1 LYSLCTIDIFVF
13 SEVMIKV
20 AIIEDNHAY
29 RKSLEALISTSAAI
43 ELVFSD
49 ENSYKLI
56 QTVSVIE
63 PDVVIMD
70 IDIPGMNGIESVLR
84 LKEKSPSLNIFMLT
98 VFEDMDNIFE
108 SLKAGAVGYLLKK
121 DKPELILES
130 IIKIKNGESVMNG
143 KIARK
148 VLEYFG
154 RPLRKASLEEY
165 GLSKREKEILQL
177 LVEGLS
183 YKQIAS
189 QCFVTLDTISTHIKR
204 IYNKLNIHSRSEL
217 SARFGNHFH

>member
-1 LYSLCTIDIFVF
+1 
-13 SEVMIKV
+13 MIRV
-20 AIIEDNHAY
+20 AIVEDNHAY

-56 QTVSVIE
+56 KTIDVIE

-70 IDIPGMNGIESVLR
+70 IDIPGINGIESVLR
-84 LKEKSPSLNIFMLT
+84 LKEKCPSLNIFMLT

-130 IIKIKNGESVMNG
+130 IIKVKNGESVMNG

-148 VLEYFG
+148 VLEYFS
-154 RPLRKASLEEY
+154 RPLRKASLEDF
-165 GLSKREKEILQL
+165 GLSRRESEILQL

-183 YKQIAS
+183 YKQIAA
-189 QCFVTLDTISTHIKR
+189 QCFVTLDTISTHIKK
-204 IYNKLNIHSRSEL
+204 IYSKLNIHSRSEL
-217 SARFGNHFH
+217 SAKFGSHFH

>member
-1 LYSLCTIDIFVF
+1 
-13 SEVMIKV
+13 MIRV
-20 AIIEDNHAY
+20 AIVEDNRAY

-56 QTVSVIE
+56 QTVQIIE

-70 IDIPGMNGIESVLR
+70 IEMPGINGIESVIR
-84 LKEKSPSLNIFMLT
+84 LKERCPGLNIFMLT
-98 VFEDMDNIFE
+98 VFEDLDHIFE

-121 DKPELILES
+121 DPPESILES
-130 IIKIKNGESVMNG
+130 IVKVKNGESVMNG

-148 VLEYFG
+148 VLEYFNN
-154 RPLRKASLEEY
+154 PKRKALLDEY

-183 YKQIAS
+183 YKQIAAK
-189 QCFVTLDTISTHIKR
+189 CNVTLDTISTHIKK
-204 IYNKLNIHSRSEL
+204 IYSKLNIHSRSEL
-217 SARFGNHFH
+217 SAKFGSHFQ

>member
-1 LYSLCTIDIFVF
+1 
-13 SEVMIKV
+13 MIRV
-20 AIIEDNHAY
+20 AIVEDNRAY

-56 QTVSVIE
+56 QTVGIIE

-70 IDIPGMNGIESVLR
+70 IDIPGINGIESVLR
-84 LKEKSPSLNIFMLT
+84 LKEKCPDLNIFMLT

-108 SLKAGAVGYLLKK
+108 SLKAGAAGYLLKK

-148 VLEYFG
+148 VLEYFS
-154 RPLRKASLEEY
+154 RPARKASLEEF
-165 GLSKREKEILQL
+165 GLSRREREILQL

-183 YKQIAS
+183 YKQIAA

-204 IYNKLNIHSRSEL
+204 IYSKLNIHSRSEL
-217 SARFGNHFH
+217 SAKFGSHFY

>member
-1 LYSLCTIDIFVF
+1 
-13 SEVMIKV
+13 MIRV

-56 QTVSVIE
+56 QTVDVIE

-70 IDIPGMNGIESVLR
+70 IDIPGINGIESVLR
-84 LKEKSPSLNIFMLT
+84 LKEKCPSLNIFMLT

-148 VLEYFG
+148 VLEFFN
-154 RPLRKASLEEY
+154 RPMRKASLEEY

-183 YKQIAS
+183 YKQIAA

-217 SARFGNHFH
+217 SAKFGSHFN

>member
-1 LYSLCTIDIFVF
+1 
-13 SEVMIKV
+13 MIRV
-20 AIIEDNHAY
+20 AVVEDNHAF
-29 RKSLEALISTSAAI
+29 RKSLEALISTSAEI
-43 ELVFSD
+43 ELIFSD

-56 QTVSVIE
+56 QIVQIIQ

-70 IDIPGMNGIESVLR
+70 IEMPGINGIESVIR

-121 DKPELILES
+121 DKPELILDS
-130 IIKIKNGESVMNG
+130 IIKVKNGESVMNG

-148 VLEYFG
+148 VLEYFN
-154 RPLRKASLEEY
+154 RPLRKSSLEGY
-165 GLSKREKEILQL
+165 SLSRREQEILQL

-183 YKQIAS
+183 YKQIAA
-189 QCFVTLDTISTHIKR
+189 QCFITLDTVSTHVKK
-204 IYNKLNIHSRSEL
+204 IYSKLNIHSRPEL
-217 SARFGNHFH
+217 SAKFGSYFH

>member
-1 LYSLCTIDIFVF
+1 MFPALNIQICFIQ
-13 SEVMIKV
+13 VMIRV
-20 AIIEDNHAY
+20 AIVEDNHAY

-56 QTVSVIE
+56 KTIDVIE

-70 IDIPGMNGIESVLR
+70 IDIPGINGIESVLR
-84 LKEKSPSLNIFMLT
+84 LKEKCPSLNIFMLT

-130 IIKIKNGESVMNG
+130 IIKVKNGESVMNG

-148 VLEYFG
+148 VLEYFS
-154 RPLRKASLEEY
+154 RPLRKASLEDF
-165 GLSKREKEILQL
+165 GLSRRESEILQL

-183 YKQIAS
+183 YKQIAAK
-189 QCFVTLDTISTHIKR
+189 CFVTLDTISTHIKK
-204 IYNKLNIHSRSEL
+204 IYSKLNIHSRSEL
-217 SARFGNHFH
+217 SAKFGSHFH